1 MKKAI
6 IYYSATGNTL
16 YCAKQFK
23 DFSLFDAIS
32 LLEHRIELPEDI
44 EILGLFSPIYYS
56 AIAKPM
62 RDAIRQIL
70 SKRDNSKLCY
80 IFSTLTKGAKSRTA
94 ERIMEKELEDIG
106 LNLSFSASVL
116 MPDCYLPLCKN
127 SPTKEETEKLK
138 NSIDET
144 INSLVQRVE
153 KEEFELPPFSLTY
166 RLIKKMSESSISNGE
181 ENKHLSVSSSCTGC
195 SLCYSICPNNNI
207 RIENNRVIHGKK
219 CISCYACYNFCPV
232 HAIKYDGKEKGFYVP
247 LVAVEELK
255 KR

>member
-32 LLEHRIELPEDI
+32 LLDHKVELPEDI
-44 EILGLFSPIYYS
+44 EILGLFSPVYYGG
-56 AIAKPM
+56 IAKPM
-62 RDAIRQIL
+62 RDSIRQIL
-70 SKRDNSKLCY
+70 SERDNSRLCY
-80 IFSTLTKGAKSRTA
+80 IFTILTNGARSRTA
-94 ERIMEKELEDIG
+94 ERIMEKEIEDIG
-106 LNLSFSASVL
+106 LNLSFSSSIQ
-116 MPDCYLPLCKN
+116 MPDCYLPLCKS

-138 NSIDET
+138 NNVDET
-144 INSLVQRVE
+144 INSLVQRIE

-166 RLIKKMSESSISNGE
+166 RLVKKMSESSISNGE
-181 ENKHLSVSSSCTGC
+181 ENKHLSISSSCTGC
-195 SLCYSICPNNNI
+195 SLCYSICPTNNI
-207 RIENNRVIHGKK
+207 KIENNKAVHGPK

-232 HAIKYDGKEKGFYVP
+232 HAVKYDGKEKGFFVP
-247 LVAVEELK
+247 LVDVEELK

>member
-32 LLEHRIELPEDI
+32 LLEHRTELPEDI
-44 EILGLFSPIYYS
+44 EILGLLSPIYYS

-80 IFSTLTKGAKSRTA
+80 IFSILTKGAKLRTA

-106 LNLSFSASVL
+106 LNLSLSSSIL
-116 MPDCYLPLCKN
+116 MPDCYLPLCKK

-138 NSIDET
+138 IDVDKT
-144 INSLVQRVE
+144 INSLVEKVE
-153 KEEFELPPFSLTY
+153 KEEIELSPFSLIY
-166 RLIKKMSESSISNGE
+166 RIVKKMSESSISNGE

-207 RIENNRVIHGKK
+207 RIENNRAIHGKK